1 LKGCRNIMNRR
12 FSALTVTI
20 GLCVALAACGDD
32 TSTDSTT
39 AAGNGSDCTP
49 KHEGLKTIEEGKLSV
64 AAYVYPPFSDVKG
77 QELGG
82 AEGEIV
88 TRIAEMECLDIKV
101 VPGAAAAMIPS
112 IVSKRADTTIGSW
125 YRTAEREKVVRL
137 GAPVIADQ
145 LSLISKSGVGTI
157 DELKGKKVG
166 SILGFLWNDDLKKV
180 LGGDVK
186 FYDTATAMYAD
197 LAAGRIEVIVD
208 TYPSGQAVLKTTP
221 IAGLKFVVP
230 PANPAV
236 LSTVKP
242 GQTEFPASKDN
253 AALGE
258 AMDENIAELRASGE
272 LKKIV
277 VKHGFQPEA
286 ADPGEPNLL

>member
-1 LKGCRNIMNRR
+1 MNRR

-20 GLCVALAACGDD
+20 ALCVALAACGDD
-32 TSTDSTT
+32 TGTDSTT
-39 AAGNGSDCTP
+39 AAGNNSGSDCTP

-180 LGGDVK
+180 LGDDVK

-197 LAAGRIEVIVD
+197 LSAGRIEVIVD

-221 IAGLKFVVP
+221 IDGLKFVVP
-230 PANPAV
+230 PADPAV

-242 GQTEFPASKDN
+242 GQTQFPVSKDN

-258 AMDENIAELRASGE
+258 AMDENIAELRESGE
-272 LKKIV
+272 LEKIV

>member
-1 LKGCRNIMNRR
+1 MNRR
-12 FSALTVTI
+12 FAALTVTI
-20 GLCVALAACGDD
+20 GLCTALAACGDD
-32 TSTDSTT
+32 ASTASTT
-39 AAGNGSDCTP
+39 ASGKSAGSDCTP
-49 KHEGLKTIEEGKLSV
+49 RHEGLETIEEGVLSV

-88 TRIAEMECLDIKV
+88 TRIAEMECLDVKV

-157 DELKGKKVG
+157 ADLQGKKVG

-180 LGGDVK
+180 LGDGVK

-221 IAGLKFVVP
+221 IEGLKFVVP
-230 PANPAV
+230 PADPAV

-242 GQTEFPASKDN
+242 GQTEFPVSKDN
-253 AALGE
+253 APLGE
-258 AMDENIAELRASGE
+258 AMDENIAELRESGE
-272 LKKIV
+272 LEDIV

-286 ADPGEPNLL
+286 ANPGEPNLL